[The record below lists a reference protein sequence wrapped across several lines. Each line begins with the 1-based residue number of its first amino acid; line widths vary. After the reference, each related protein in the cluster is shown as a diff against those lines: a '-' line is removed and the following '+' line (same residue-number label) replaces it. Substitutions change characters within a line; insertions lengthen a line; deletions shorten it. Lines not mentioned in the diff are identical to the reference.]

1 MFDSLAVQAR
11 DGQDPPPQNKKQK
24 EQTKEKQKE
33 KNKHVLFNLFEVVIF
48 LLLVTPEAVLGGRR
62 GRCRDGGR

>member
-1 MFDSLAVQAR
+1 MFDSLTFDLLAVQAH
-11 DGQDPPPQNKKQK
+11 DGQDPPNTKNKKK
-24 EQTKEKQKE
+24 KKK

-48 LLLVTPEAVLGGRR
+48 LLLVTPEAVFGGRR